1 MVTTC
6 PYCGVGCQLELWIKD
21 DKIAKVKGA
30 DSVPNFG
37 ATCVKGRFGLDFVQ
51 RPDRLTKPLI
61 RKDGKLVESTWD
73 EALDLVAAKLGA
85 IKKEHGPAALAGL
98 SSAKCTNE
106 ENFVFQKF
114 VRTAFGSNNVDHCA
128 RLCHAST
135 VAGLARSFG
144 SGAMTNSIEEL
155 EHAEVI
161 LVTGSNTTE
170 THPVIATRIK
180 KAVLF
185 HGAKL
190 IVIDP
195 RQIDLVKYT
204 EKYGGMWL
212 RQKNGSDVAWA
223 NGMMNVDHQR
233 RAARR
238 GIRQDA
244 HRGLRGPEKSRLRL
258 HPGKSGE
265 DHRHSR
271 RAAAGGGPLVRQGQ
285 ERLHRLFHGHHPAHH
300 RHRQRH
306 VHGQPGHAHRQP
318 GQGVGGRQSAA
329 RPEQR
334 AGLLRHGR
342 PAQRLPRLPGRDR
355 RRPPARSSR
364 RPGTSSWTT
373 RSA

>member
-1 MVTTC
+1 M
-6 PYCGVGCQLELWIKD
+6 
-21 DKIAKVKGA
+21 
-30 DSVPNFG
+30 
-37 ATCVKGRFGLDFVQ
+37 
-51 RPDRLTKPLI
+51 
-61 RKDGKLVESTWD
+61 
-73 EALDLVAAKLGA
+73 
-85 IKKEHGPAALAGL
+85 
-98 SSAKCTNE
+98 
-106 ENFVFQKF
+106 
-114 VRTAFGSNNVDHCA
+114 RTAFGTNNVDHCA

-155 EHAEVI
+155 ERAEVI

-185 HGAKL
+185 NGAKL

-223 NGMMNVDHQR
+223 NGLMNVIISERLLDEEFVKTRTEDFEALKKVVSGYTPEKVEKITGIPAEQLR
-233 RAARR
+233 RAARMY
-238 GIRQDA
+238 A
-244 HRGLRGPEKSRLRL
+244 EAK
-258 HPGKSGE
+258 K
-265 DHRHSR
+265 
-271 RAAAGGGPLVRQGQ
+271 
-285 ERLHRLFHGHHPAHH
+285 RLHRLLHGHHPAHH

-318 GQGVGGRQSAA
+318 GQGVGGREPAA

-334 AGLLRHGR
+334 AGRLRHGR
-342 PAQRLPRLPGRDR
+342 PAQRLPRLPGGDR
-355 RRPPARSSR
+355 RGLPARSSR
-364 RPGTSSWTT
+364 RPGASSWTT